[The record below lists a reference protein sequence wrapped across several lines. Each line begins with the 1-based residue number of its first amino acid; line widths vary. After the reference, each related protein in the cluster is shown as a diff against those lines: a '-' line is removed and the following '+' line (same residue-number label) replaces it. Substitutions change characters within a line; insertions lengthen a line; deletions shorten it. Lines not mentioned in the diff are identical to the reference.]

1 MENQYLD
8 TNIDQEVI
16 PNAVYGSFLRRF
28 AAVMIDGVIFTVIM
42 GILFAATG
50 GVAKL
55 TSMVEDGSFSQ
66 KTLYSSFLVPFIALY
81 VLQWLY
87 FAYFESGD
95 KQGTLGKQA
104 MGLFVTDIN
113 GDRLT
118 FQKASIR
125 YFARLLPGLIPV
137 IGALYSLAD
146 YLSQPFTEK
155 KQTLHDMIAG
165 TLVFKR

>member
-8 TNIDQEVI
+8 TNIDGEIKQ
-16 PNAVYGSFLRRF
+16 NGAYGSFLRRF
-28 AAVMIDGVIFTVIM
+28 AAVFIDGLIFSVILGV
-42 GILFAATG
+42 LFAATG
-50 GVAKL
+50 GITKL
-55 TSMVEDGSFSQ
+55 SSMIEEGEMNQ
-66 KTLYSSFLVPFIALY
+66 QALYSNFLGAFIGIY
-81 VLQWLY
+81 ILQWLY
-87 FAYFESGD
+87 YAYFESSD
-95 KQGTLGKQA
+95 KQGTFGKQA
-104 MGLFVTDIN
+104 MGLYVTDTN

-125 YFARLLPGLIPV
+125 YFARLLPTLIPI

-165 TLVFKR
+165 TLVFKK